1 MKDYLDDFICDTTCE
16 EYYGD
21 DDDLYWGD
29 QEEQAH
35 AGEIMTMGSAFST
48 NEYPERDYKMDISS
62 LFSMGTDKDSLFEMT
77 LSIPSIWEQNANF
90 AQETYGAFVDWE
102 ERFYIC
108 PECGE
113 PVYECDWNMNE
124 LREFLCPIC
133 EFQEEE

>member
-1 MKDYLDDFICDTTCE
+1 MKDYLDDFVCDVTCE

-35 AGEIMTMGSAFST
+35 AGEVLTMGSAFST
-48 NEYPERDYKMDISS
+48 NEYPERDYR
-62 LFSMGTDKDSLFEMT
+62 LE
-77 LSIPSIWEQNANF
+77 IPSIWEQNAHF
-90 AQETYGAFVDWE
+90 AQDTYGAFVDWKE
-102 ERFYIC
+102 HFYIC

-113 PVYECDWNMNE
+113 LVYECDWNMNE